1 MFTSSG
7 KDFSY
12 NHVIKGKFIKEV
24 KDFGKFVNHGM
35 QVLGY
40 TVDGIGEKQ

>member
-1 MFTSSG
+1 MVN

-35 QVLGY
+35 QVMGC
-40 TVDGIGEKQ
+40 TVDGIGEK